1 MGLRKK
7 ITSLARPGSTVP
19 GYVCCFW
26 SLRNSSA
33 RERVAYHGECF
44 ATSGLPMRKDT
55 GPSSL
60 EKSRYQTLDGILI
73 DSKIVSVFI
82 KNIIKTKWEIN
93 SGFGLINQN
102 LSKCVTS
109 GDE

>member
-1 MGLRKK
+1 MEK
-7 ITSLARPGSTVP
+7 IVRGQVAQFSDMFVLFELSGTPHV
-19 GYVCCFW
+19 
-26 SLRNSSA
+26 
-33 RERVAYHGECF
+33 RERVAHHGKCF
-44 ATSGLPMRKDT
+44 ATSGLPMHKDT